1 MKKTIG
7 IIGGDERSIWLRECL
22 EQEGYVVKTFG
33 VVNDDYTDLSEFLL
47 GVTYVVSGIPF
58 SRDDYTINMPN
69 CTNKVSIE
77 NLFNSMKE
85 CKTLIAGSFS
95 SNVKLLAQK
104 HDIKLYD
111 FLDDEDFAIYNA
123 IPTAEGAIKIAVEE
137 HSGTIHSSNC
147 LILGFGRIGKVLA
160 DMLNGLHANVYVAA
174 RKQEDLVWIK
184 TLGYIPILYKD
195 LSSELPKIDIL
206 FNTVPSLLIRK
217 EELILMKKD
226 SLIIDLASKPGGIDF
241 EEARKLGIKTNWALG
256 LPGKVSPKS
265 VATYMMEK
273 LKNID

>member
-7 IIGGDERSIWLRECL
+7 IIGGDERSKKLKECL
-22 EQEGYVVKTFG
+22 EEEGYAVKTFG
-33 VVNDDYTDLSEFLL
+33 VIDNDYTDLNDFLR
-47 GVTYVVSGIPF
+47 GITYVVGGIPF
-58 SRDDYTINMPN
+58 SRDDQTINMPN
-69 CTNKVSIE
+69 VTNKVSIE

-85 CKTLIAGSFS
+85 SKTLVAGSFS
-95 SNVKLLAQK
+95 SNVKLLASK

-147 LILGFGRIGKVLA
+147 LILGFGRIGKALA
-160 DMLNGLHANVYVAA
+160 DALRGLHANIFVAA
-174 RKQEDLVWIK
+174 RKKEDLAWIK
-184 TLGYIPILYKD
+184 TMGYTPVIYKD
-195 LSSELPKIDIL
+195 LLTILPKIDIL
-206 FNTVPSLLIRK
+206 FNTVPHLLIKR
-217 EELILMKKD
+217 EEIIVMKKD
-226 SLIIDLASKPGGIDF
+226 SLIIDLASYPGGIDF
-241 EEARKLGIKTNWALG
+241 EIAKELGIKTNWALG

>member
-33 VVNDDYTDLSEFLL
+33 IVNDDYTDLSEFLL
-47 GVTYVVSGIPF
+47 DLTYVVSGIPF
-58 SRDDYTINMPN
+58 SRDDQTINMPN
-69 CTNKVSIE
+69 STEKVSIE
-77 NLFNSMKE
+77 KLFNSMKE
-85 CKTLIAGSFS
+85 SKILVAGSFS
-95 SNVKLLAQK
+95 DNVKLLGKK

-137 HSGTIHSSNC
+137 YAGTIHSSNS

-160 DMLNGLHANVYVAA
+160 DMLKGLHANVYVAA
-174 RKQEDLVWIK
+174 RKNEDLAWIK
-184 TLGYIPILYKD
+184 TLGYIPVSYKD
-195 LSSELPKIDIL
+195 LPNKLTKTDLL
-206 FNTVPSLLIRK
+206 FNTVPSLLIKK
-217 EELILMKKD
+217 EELMLMKND
-226 SLIIDLASKPGGIDF
+226 SLIIDLASHPGGIDF
-241 EEARKLGIKTNWALG
+241 ESAKDLAIKVNWALG

-265 VATYMMEK
+265 VANYMMEK